1 MSRGS
6 LSPQTWVP
14 WGRHRAML
22 SFAPLPLRFRSVHC
36 LLYPDTPWC
45 PTNMVY

>member
-1 MSRGS
+1 MRWGS
-6 LSPQTWVP
+6 LSPPNRVP
-14 WGRHRAML
+14 RSRHRPVL
-22 SFAPLPLRFRSVHC
+22 SSAPLLRRFRSVHC